1 MPLELGYDDLLRLPV
16 GTVTCAQECAGNG
29 RTFARSG
36 REAPGSPWRLG
47 AIGVAE
53 RTGAP
58 LREALQGAGI
68 RASAHD
74 VMAEKSARSECDACV
89 G

>member
-16 GTVTCAQECAGNG
+16 GTVTCALECVGNG
-29 RTFARSG
+29 HTFSRSG
-36 REAPGSPWRLG
+36 REVPGSPWRLG

-74 VMAEKSARSECDACV
+74 VMAEKSARSERDACV